1 MDTVLGILGSV
12 RIAVQALSRHKLRT
26 CLTMLGII
34 IGVAAV
40 MTMVALGNGAQ
51 ASVEDETRSAGTN
64 LIYVSAGNYT
74 RGGDD
79 IKVASGLGAAK
90 TLNSGDAAAIGRQ
103 IRGIKF
109 LSPGLSDRAPMT
121 AGSRRFFGR
130 VVGVGESFAAMHSWS
145 MRRGSAMFT
154 ARDVAQQGAVVVLG
168 ANAATELFGTGVDP
182 VGRTI
187 TIRQETFKVLGV
199 SETRIE
205 DQPES
210 VFVPYTTLQRM
221 KGVSHLETLT
231 LAALEAGDASRIA
244 GEVASQLRVRHRIN
258 ASGAPLPGIPDDFV
272 VRTEAAKAL
281 TKGLYTAAAVFV
293 LANLPQLDQITA
305 EEMSGTLQ
313 RTSRT
318 LTALLA
324 SIAAISLIVGG
335 IGIMNIMLVSVTERT
350 REIGLRMALGA
361 RGDDVLMQFLVE
373 ALTLSATGALIG
385 VALGFAASAIVTRL
399 LEWQTVVSAAAV
411 AMALA
416 TAMATGVFFGF
427 YPARRASR
435 LDPIDALRCE

>member
-1 MDTVLGILGSV
+1 MDTALAVLGSV
-12 RIAVQALSRHKLRT
+12 HIAVKALNRHKLRT

-40 MTMVALGNGAQ
+40 MTMVALGNGAR
-51 ASVEDETRSAGTN
+51 ASVQDEMRSAGTN

-79 IKVASGLGAAK
+79 IRVASGLGAAK
-90 TLNSGDAAAIGRQ
+90 TLTSGDADAIGRQ
-103 IRGIKF
+103 VRGIKY

-130 VVGVGESFAAMHSWS
+130 VVGVGDNFGAMHSWS
-145 MRRGSAMFT
+145 MRRGGAMIT
-154 ARDVAQQGAVVVLG
+154 ARDVAQRGKVAVLG
-168 ANAATELFGTGVDP
+168 MRGVAELFGSGVDP

-187 TIRQETFKVLGV
+187 TIRLETFTVLGV
-199 SETRIE
+199 SEAQVE

-231 LAALEAGDASRIA
+231 LAAVEAGDASRIA
-244 GEVASQLRVRHRIN
+244 GEVASLLRVRHRIN
-258 ASGAPLPGIPDDFV
+258 ATGQPLPGTPDDFV
-272 VRTEAAKAL
+272 VRTEAARAL
-281 TKGLYTAAAVFV
+281 TKGLYTSAAVFV

-335 IGIMNIMLVSVTERT
+335 IGIMNVMLVAVTERT
-350 REIGLRMALGA
+350 REIGLRMAVGA
-361 RGDDVLMQFLVE
+361 RGRDVLVQFLVE
-373 ALTLSATGALIG
+373 AITLSAAGALIG
-385 VALGFAASAIVTRL
+385 LGLGFGASALVTRL
-399 LEWQTVVSAAAV
+399 LEWQTVVSVAGVATAAAT
-411 AMALA
+411 ALA
-416 TAMATGVFFGF
+416 TGAFFGF

-435 LDPIDALRCE
+435 LDPIDALRYE